1 MAPLTAFSRNW
12 IAWGRPLLLLTFLC
26 AVSLIPVASAYGY
39 SEDYEGYLGETIAL
53 HGTSYSGDTIYLF
66 MTGPGLPANG
76 APLTDPTKRADQGYN
91 TMVGLASDQ
100 TWSFKWDTSKLERE
114 IDPGTYLVYAVN
126 AQADASSLAGHS
138 YQTLSVYLKDGAL
151 SKDRVSTGAK
161 YTLNLLDDDP
171 TVVTTATTVPPT
183 TPPVTTI
190 PETKV
195 VTTSVPPSPSATKS
209 PLAPLLVITA
219 LAAGCLYFL
228 YRRNR

>member
-1 MAPLTAFSRNW
+1 MAPITSFFHNPVG
-12 IAWGRPLLLLTFLC
+12 WGRPLLLLTVLC
-26 AVSLIPVASAYGY
+26 ALSLMPAASAYGY

-53 HGTSYSGDTIYLF
+53 HGISYSGDTIYLF

-126 AQADASSLAGHS
+126 AQADTSSLTGHS

-183 TPPVTTI
+183 SPPTTAPDTPVATT
-190 PETKV
+190 TA
-195 VTTSVPPSPSATKS
+195 PPAPATTKS
-209 PLAPLLVITA
+209 PLVPVIAISA
-219 LAAGCLYFL
+219 LAAMCLAIHN
-228 YRRNR
+228 RRNR

>member
-1 MAPLTAFSRNW
+1 MAPTLSFFQNLA
-12 IAWGRPLLLLTFLC
+12 AWGRPLLLLTVLC
-26 AVSLIPVASAYGY
+26 AVSLMPVASAYGY

-53 HGTSYSGDTIYLF
+53 HGVSYSGDTIYLF

-100 TWSFKWDTSKLERE
+100 TWSFKWDTSKLNRE
-114 IDPGTYLVYAVN
+114 LDPGTYLVYAVN

-183 TPPVTTI
+183 TPPVTTA
-190 PETKV
+190 PETTV
-195 VTTSVPPSPSATKS
+195 VTTSVPSAPAATKS

-219 LAAGCLYFL
+219 MAAGCLYAH
-228 YRRNR
+228 YRHKW

>member
-1 MAPLTAFSRNW
+1 MAPVTSFSQSPS
-12 IAWGRPLLLLTFLC
+12 AWGRPLLLLTVLC
-26 AVSLIPVASAYGY
+26 AVSLMPVASAYGY

-53 HGTSYSGDTIYLF
+53 HGVSYSGDSIYLF

-91 TMVGLASDQ
+91 TVVGLASDQ
-100 TWSFKWDTSKLERE
+100 SWSFKWDTSKLERE

-126 AQADASSLAGHS
+126 GQADASSLAGHS
-138 YQTLSVYLKDGAL
+138 YQTLSVYLKDGTL

-183 TPPVTTI
+183 TPATTSPETTTVTT
-190 PETKV
+190 
-195 VTTSVPPSPSATKS
+195 TSPPTPATTKS

-219 LAAGCLYFL
+219 LAAGCLYL
-228 YRRNR
+228 PYRHNR

>member
-1 MAPLTAFSRNW
+1 MAPTTSFSQNPA
-12 IAWGRPLLLLTFLC
+12 AWGRSLLLLTVLC
-26 AVSLIPVASAYGY
+26 AASLMPIVSAYGY

-53 HGTSYSGDTIYLF
+53 HGVSYGGDTIYLF

-183 TPPVTTI
+183 TPPVTTALEI
-190 PETKV
+190 TV
-195 VTTSVPPSPSATKS
+195 ITTSVPPAPAATKS
-209 PLAPLLVITA
+209 SLAPLLVITA
-219 LAAGCLYFL
+219 IAAGYLYVH
-228 YRRNR
+228 YRHNR

>member
-1 MAPLTAFSRNW
+1 MAPLSSFFRNW
-12 IAWGRPLLLLTFLC
+12 IAGGRPLILLTVLC
-26 AVSLIPVASAYGY
+26 AVSLMPGASAYGY

-53 HGTSYSGDTIYLF
+53 HGISYSGDTIYLF

-76 APLTDPTKRADQGYN
+76 VPLTDPTKQADQGYN

-100 TWSFKWDTSKLERE
+100 TWSFKWDTSKLENQ

-171 TVVTTATTVPPT
+171 TVVTTATSVPPT
-183 TPPVTTI
+183 SPPTTAPDTPVATT
-190 PETKV
+190 TA
-195 VTTSVPPSPSATKS
+195 PPAPATTKS
-209 PLAPLLVITA
+209 PLAPLLAISA
-219 LAAGCLYFL
+219 LAAGCLCAC
-228 YRRNR
+228 YRKNL

>member
-1 MAPLTAFSRNW
+1 MAPITSFSQNPA
-12 IAWGRPLLLLTFLC
+12 AWGRPLLLLTVLC
-26 AVSLIPVASAYGY
+26 AVSVMPVASAYSY

-53 HGTSYSGDTIYLF
+53 HGISYSGDTIYLF

-91 TMVGLASDQ
+91 TMVDLASDQ
-100 TWSFKWDTSKLERE
+100 TWSFKWDTSKLERT
-114 IDPGTYLVYAVN
+114 IDPGTYFVYAVN
-126 AQADASSLAGHS
+126 AQADASSLEGHS

-190 PETKV
+190 PETTV
-195 VTTSVPPSPSATKS
+195 VTTSVPPAPAATKS
-209 PLAPLLVITA
+209 PLAPLLVVTA
-219 LAAGCLYFL
+219 IAAGALYA
-228 YRRNR
+228 RCRQNR

>member
-1 MAPLTAFSRNW
+1 MAPITSFSQNPA
-12 IAWGRPLLLLTFLC
+12 AWGRPLLLLTVLC
-26 AVSLIPVASAYGY
+26 AVFLMPVASAYGY

-53 HGTSYSGDTIYLF
+53 HGVSYSGDTIYLF

-100 TWSFKWDTSKLERE
+100 TWSYKWDTSKLERE

-171 TVVTTATTVPPT
+171 TVLTTATTVPPT
-183 TPPVTTI
+183 PPVI
-190 PETKV
+190 IAPETTA
-195 VTTSVPPSPSATKS
+195 VTTSVPPAPAATKS
-209 PLAPLLVITA
+209 SLVPLLVITA
-219 LAAGCLYFL
+219 IAAGCLYAH
-228 YRRNR
+228 YRQNR

>member
-1 MAPLTAFSRNW
+1 MALITSFSQNPA
-12 IAWGRPLLLLTFLC
+12 AWGHPLLLLTVLC
-26 AVSLIPVASAYGY
+26 AVSLMPVASAYGY

-53 HGTSYSGDTIYLF
+53 HGVSYSGDTIYLF

-100 TWSFKWDTSKLERE
+100 TWSYKWDTSKLERE

-171 TVVTTATTVPPT
+171 TVLTTATTVPPT
-183 TPPVTTI
+183 PPVI
-190 PETKV
+190 IAPETTA
-195 VTTSVPPSPSATKS
+195 VTTSVPPAPAATKS
-209 PLAPLLVITA
+209 SLVPLLVITA
-219 LAAGCLYFL
+219 IAAGCLYAH
-228 YRRNR
+228 YRQNR

>member
-1 MAPLTAFSRNW
+1 MAPITSFSQNPA
-12 IAWGRPLLLLTFLC
+12 AWGRSLLLLTVLC
-26 AVSLIPVASAYGY
+26 AVFLMPVASAYGY

-53 HGTSYSGDTIYLF
+53 HGVSYSGDTIYLF

-76 APLTDPTKRADQGYN
+76 APLTDPTQRADQGYN

-100 TWSFKWDTSKLERE
+100 TWSFKWDTSKIDNQ
-114 IDPGTYLVYAVN
+114 IDPGTYIVYAVN

-138 YQTLSVYLKDGAL
+138 YQTLNVYLKDGAL

-190 PETKV
+190 PETTV
-195 VTTSVPPSPSATKS
+195 VTMSVPPAPAATKS
-209 PLAPLLVITA
+209 PLAPLLVVTA
-219 LAAGCLYFL
+219 IAAGGLYIH
-228 YRRNR
+228 YRNNR

>member
-1 MAPLTAFSRNW
+1 MALITSFSQNPA
-12 IAWGRPLLLLTFLC
+12 AWGRPLLLLTVLC
-26 AVSLIPVASAYGY
+26 AVFLMPVASAYGY

-53 HGTSYSGDTIYLF
+53 HGVSYSGDTIYLF

-100 TWSFKWDTSKLERE
+100 TWSYKWDTSKLERE

-171 TVVTTATTVPPT
+171 TVLTTATTVPPT
-183 TPPVTTI
+183 PPVI
-190 PETKV
+190 IAPETTA
-195 VTTSVPPSPSATKS
+195 VTTSVPPAPAATKS
-209 PLAPLLVITA
+209 SLVPLLVITA
-219 LAAGCLYFL
+219 IAAGCLYAH
-228 YRRNR
+228 YRQNR

>member
-1 MAPLTAFSRNW
+1 MAPITLYSQNPY
-12 IAWGRPLLLLTFLC
+12 AWGRSLLLLTVLC
-26 AVSLIPVASAYGY
+26 AVSLMPVVSAYGY

-53 HGTSYSGDTIYLF
+53 HGVSYSGDTIYLF

-100 TWSFKWDTSKLERE
+100 TWSYKWDTSKLERE

-183 TPPVTTI
+183 SPAVTTL
-190 PETKV
+190 PETTV
-195 VTTSVPPSPSATKS
+195 VATSVPPAPAATKS
-209 PLAPLLVITA
+209 PLALLLVVTA
-219 LAAGCLYFL
+219 IAAGCLFAHS
-228 YRRNR
+228 RQKQ

>member
-1 MAPLTAFSRNW
+1 MAPVTSFSQSPA
-12 IAWGRPLLLLTFLC
+12 AWGRPLLLLTVLC
-26 AVSLIPVASAYGY
+26 AVSLMPVASASGY

-53 HGTSYSGDTIYLF
+53 HGVSYSGDTIYLF

-100 TWSFKWDTSKLERE
+100 TWSFTWDTSKLDRE

-171 TVVTTATTVPPT
+171 TVVPTATTVPPT
-183 TPPVTTI
+183 TLPTTTTETTTVTT
-190 PETKV
+190 TA
-195 VTTSVPPSPSATKS
+195 PPAPATTKS
-209 PLAPLLVITA
+209 PLVPILAISA
-219 LAAGCLYFL
+219 LAAGCMVIH
-228 YRRNR
+228 YRHNR

>member
-1 MAPLTAFSRNW
+1 MAPITSFSQNLA
-12 IAWGRPLLLLTFLC
+12 AWGRSLLLLTVLC
-26 AVSLIPVASAYGY
+26 AVSLMPIASAYGY

-53 HGTSYSGDTIYLF
+53 HGVSYSGDTIYLF

-76 APLTDPTKRADQGYN
+76 VPLTDPTKRADQGYN

-100 TWSFKWDTSKLERE
+100 TWSFKWDTSKLENQ

-138 YQTLSVYLKDGAL
+138 YQTLSVDLKDGAL

-161 YTLNLLDDDP
+161 YTLNLLDDDL
-171 TVVTTATTVPPT
+171 TVVTTAITVPPT
-183 TPPVTTI
+183 TPPVTTT
-190 PETKV
+190 PETMTV
-195 VTTSVPPSPSATKS
+195 ATSVPPAPAATKS

-219 LAAGCLYFL
+219 IAAGCLYAH
-228 YRRNR
+228 YRQNR